1 MAKRGRVSMESLM
14 ISDHGLAAERAR
26 PDAPYDL
33 DDEEAA
39 VWRDVVDSMPA
50 DHFIPANYHILTLY
64 CRHVVEDKRLAQ
76 ITKDYR
82 KKRKDF
88 NYKIYA
94 ELQKAALSQTLMIQ
108 RLSRS
113 MRLTQQS
120 NFNQKRRLPGPTI
133 DDDKEYPWN
142 FGKDEKW

>member
-1 MAKRGRVSMESLM
+1 
-14 ISDHGLAAERAR
+14 
-26 PDAPYDL
+26 
-33 DDEEAA
+33 
-39 VWRDVVDSMPA
+39 
-50 DHFIPANYHILTLY
+50 
-64 CRHVVEDKRLAQ
+64 VEDKRLAQ

-82 KKRKDF
+82 RKNDF

-120 NFNQKRRLPGPTI
+120 NFNQKRRLPGPTTNHSS
-133 DDDKEYPWN
+133 DDKGW
-142 FGKDEKW
+142 KW